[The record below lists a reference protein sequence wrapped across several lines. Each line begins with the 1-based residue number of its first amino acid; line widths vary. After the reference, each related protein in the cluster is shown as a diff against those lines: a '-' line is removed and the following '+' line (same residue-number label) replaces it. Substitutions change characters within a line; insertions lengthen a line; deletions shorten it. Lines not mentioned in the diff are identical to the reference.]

1 MRNLLWVLPIGLM
14 LIGCGQNN
22 TETVSEH
29 QYTNDLIHETSPYL
43 LQHAHNP
50 VDWRGWNPQTLAY
63 AKETNQ
69 LMIVSIGYAAC
80 HWCHVMEKE
89 SFEDS
94 TVAAL
99 MNDRFVSV
107 KVDREER
114 PDVDQVYINAVQLMT
129 GNAGWPLNVITLPDG
144 RPVWGG
150 TYFRKEQ
157 WMQAIEQVADLYDED
172 PSKLT
177 EYAARLEDGI
187 KSMDLISLN
196 TDEVDYTDYDDA
208 ELTRSW
214 KGRFDTLFGGT
225 AGAPKFMM
233 PSDWSMLLRMG
244 VNKQD
249 TEITDQVRLTL
260 DKMAKGGLYDHIGG
274 GFARYSVDP
283 YWHVPHFE
291 KMLYDNAQLVS
302 LYSQAY
308 KAFKDDAY
316 QEVVEGTLDFIER
329 EMTHTDGM
337 FYSSLDADSEEADGS
352 LVEGAFYSFK
362 LEELQQLLGSDFEDF
377 AAYYNVNEKGLWEEE
392 GVYVLYRDQSDGDF
406 ATSRG
411 WTVEELKS
419 NKQAWNQKVF
429 QYRAERIRPRLDDKS
444 LTSWNA
450 WMLKGYLDAYK
461 AFGTEA
467 YLDVALKN
475 ANFIKTRQLHGQGQ
489 LWHSFKDGKSSI
501 PGYLEDYA
509 AVISAFI
516 DLYEVTLDEQWLTI
530 SKQLAEQSFLNFY
543 DDTNG
548 MFFFTSSQ
556 EDSLMTRT
564 VEYRDNVIP
573 SSNSVMAKNLA
584 VLAHH
589 FDDERMRTTSRQ
601 MLKNI
606 QQEME
611 QYPSGFGNWTDL
623 LMDHQRKFYEIVVV
637 GPNAIE
643 MVKELNAMYLPNSMI
658 AGSTS
663 PGEAP
668 LLKGRFQDG
677 RTMVYVCV
685 NNTCKLPVDN
695 LEAALKLL
703 D

>member
-1 MRNLLWVLPIGLM
+1 MRNLLWALSACL
-14 LIGCGQNN
+14 LLASCGEKN
-22 TETVSEH
+22 TETVTEH
-29 QYTNDLIHETSPYL
+29 TFTNDLIHETSPYL

-50 VDWRGWNPQTLAY
+50 VNWRGWNPETLSY

-172 PSKLT
+172 PSKLVT
-177 EYAARLEDGI
+177 YADRLEDGI
-187 KSMDLISLN
+187 KSMDIIELN
-196 TDEVDYTDYDDA
+196 TDQIDYTNYDDTP
-208 ELTRSW
+208 LIDSW
-214 KGRFDTLFGGT
+214 KQRFDPEYGGT

-233 PSDWSMLLRMG
+233 PSDWSMLLRQAI
-244 VNKQD
+244 NEQD
-249 TEITDQVRLTL
+249 ELLLAQVKVTL
-260 DKMAKGGLYDHIGG
+260 DKMAMGGLYDHVGG
-274 GFARYSVDP
+274 GFARYSTDP
-283 YWHVPHFE
+283 KWHVPHFE

-308 KAFKDDAY
+308 SAFKDPFY
-316 QEVVEGTLDFIER
+316 KEVVDGILQFVAKEL
-329 EMTHTDGM
+329 THPEGM
-337 FYSSLDADSEEADGS
+337 FYSSLDADSEQEDGT
-352 LVEGAFYSFK
+352 LVEGAFYTYK
-362 LEELQQLLGSDFEDF
+362 LEELQSVLEEDFEDF
-377 AAYYNVNEKGLWEEE
+377 GEYYNVNEKGLWEEE
-392 GVYVLYRDQSDGDF
+392 DVYVLFKDKHDQAFIASK
-406 ATSRG
+406 G
-411 WTVEELKS
+411 WTMDQLGSKKQQWHQRLADYRS
-419 NKQAWNQKVF
+419 N
-429 QYRAERIRPRLDDKS
+429 RIAPRLDDKS

-450 WMLKGYLDAYK
+450 WMIKGYVDAYRS
-461 AFGTEA
+461 FGTRA

-475 ANFIKTRQLHGQGQ
+475 GEFIKNKQLKENNS
-489 LWHSFKDGKSSI
+489 LWHSYKDGQSTI
-501 PGYLEDYA
+501 EGYLEDYA
-509 AVISAFI
+509 AVIAAFI
-516 DLYEVTLDEQWLTI
+516 DLYEVTLDAQWLQI
-530 SKQLAEQSFLNFY
+530 SNDLVQQCFENFY
-543 DDTNG
+543 DDKNS
-548 MFFFTSSQ
+548 MFYFTSAK
-556 EDSLMTRT
+556 EERLMTRT
-564 VEYRDNVIP
+564 IEYRDNVIP

-584 VLAHH
+584 VLSHH
-589 FDDERMRTTSRQ
+589 FDDERMRQSSLQ

-611 QYPSGFGNWTDL
+611 QYPSSFGNWHDL
-623 LMDHQRKFYEIVVV
+623 LMDHKRKFYEIVVV
-637 GPNAIE
+637 GPQALE
-643 MVKELNAMYLPNSMI
+643 MVAQLNELYLPNSMI

-663 PGEAP
+663 PGEEP
-668 LLKGRFQDG
+668 LLKGRYQED

-695 LEAALKLL
+695 LEAAIKLL